1 MKRVGVA
8 LAKELC
14 PICGKEI
21 DGPIIINSLLTE
33 DCAKNVEELNGQVIG
48 ISSNACDECLVY
60 KDSAVFV
67 IGIDP
72 EKSDN
77 KSLYRTGNLVGLK
90 KDCDFIN
97 NIDKKYILE
106 TDNGCK
112 YVFCDYEVG
121 KQIGIW

>member
-1 MKRVGVA
+1 MKNLGIA
-8 LAKELC
+8 LVKELC
-14 PICGKEI
+14 PICGKEMS
-21 DGPIIINSLLTE
+21 GPIVMNSILTE
-33 DCAKNVEELNGQVIG
+33 KHAKEVEELNGQVVG
-48 ISSNACDECLVY
+48 VSPNACEECLKY
-60 KDSAVFV
+60 KDSAVFI

-77 KSLYRTGNLVGLK
+77 KNLYRTGNLVGLK
-90 KDCDFIN
+90 KDCDFIK
-97 NIDKKYILE
+97 NIDKEYILE